1 MTKKP
6 QTPLLVPPFT
16 NLYNSPI
23 PELWLAA
30 LMRRPILGD
39 TPIYDLS
46 PLVYEMVG
54 VVKNVSIKG
63 QPRVTL
69 QTRAD
74 GGPNGFSM
82 QTWADEVRSQ
92 FAQCGIAV
100 SQPEAFAAAIA
111 DELLT
116 RTESSSQKRSVKA
129 AIPVTPITAVLQNQ
143 TGVLGTAREND
154 YGDAVERIY
163 AIGRHLSGDPIDSGA
178 GSRLQDALVA
188 RMAIDSRMRA
198 VDAAQ
203 IAALSN
209 ALGLPVADV
218 QYDQLLGQV
227 HFSGSTA
234 SRGFEPLDHDQLS
247 VVDKLGRLGG
257 STSFVWFYESWRKLT
272 DPTWSRMVPHRRW
285 IDWLVSVTRL
295 AIGSSYLFREQW
307 VIRASRLVLDN
318 SVSELEIGAQLAS
331 ECATQPLIQWVDRSQ
346 NSLAQRDVFPE
357 IRSIICT
364 GVSLRKLIADE
375 PFKSVLDGEITVEKL
390 LKVVRQDSQLSE
402 ELLKTYTSP
411 TLDFRKKLVQPVYN
425 TVRDALIDRTGTK
438 DTTSGNSDDFYALMQ
453 TRNNITVIDPSSEA
467 VALLATLA
475 CHEPNGTTN
484 LGDVKRQFQKVGLQ
498 PSQTEVRYLLE
509 RAGLCRAEADASL
522 QVSVSSALRVETL
535 L

>member
-247 VVDKLGRLGG
+247 VVD
-257 STSFVWFYESWRKLT
+257 
-272 DPTWSRMVPHRRW
+272 
-285 IDWLVSVTRL
+285 
-295 AIGSSYLFREQW
+295 
-307 VIRASRLVLDN
+307 
-318 SVSELEIGAQLAS
+318 
-331 ECATQPLIQWVDRSQ
+331 
-346 NSLAQRDVFPE
+346 
-357 IRSIICT
+357 
-364 GVSLRKLIADE
+364 
-375 PFKSVLDGEITVEKL
+375 
-390 LKVVRQDSQLSE
+390 
-402 ELLKTYTSP
+402 
-411 TLDFRKKLVQPVYN
+411 
-425 TVRDALIDRTGTK
+425 
-438 DTTSGNSDDFYALMQ
+438 
-453 TRNNITVIDPSSEA
+453 
-467 VALLATLA
+467 
-475 CHEPNGTTN
+475 
-484 LGDVKRQFQKVGLQ
+484 
-498 PSQTEVRYLLE
+498 
-509 RAGLCRAEADASL
+509 
-522 QVSVSSALRVETL
+522 
-535 L
+535 